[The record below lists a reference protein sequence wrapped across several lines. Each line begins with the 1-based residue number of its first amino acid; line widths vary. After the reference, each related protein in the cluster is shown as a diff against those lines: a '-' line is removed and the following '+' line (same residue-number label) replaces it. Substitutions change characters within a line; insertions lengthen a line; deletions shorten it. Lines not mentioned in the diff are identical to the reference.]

1 MVLYFVIALGFATGL
16 WGVIGTLWFKKN
28 WRHAYFRWVEDV
40 ADEIYVAVVI
50 KVAKIKKILMINHVH
65 G

>member
-1 MVLYFVIALGFATGL
+1 MIKDVIGTL

-28 WRHAYFRWVEDV
+28 CRQDYFRWVEDV

-50 KVAKIKKILMINHVH
+50 KVAKIKKMIRNHDYE
-65 G
+65 